1 MPEERLGGIFPPV
14 VLPFGSD
21 GTVDHVS
28 LERHVE
34 HLLRAGVHGLWMN
47 GTTGEFHAL
56 DAGQRAQAVRVAVK
70 TAGGA
75 VPVVAHVGDTSTE
88 RVLEHSRAA
97 LAAGADRL
105 AVIPPYFVDFTQ
117 AEMCQHFRRI
127 AGVAGLPVLVYHLPQ
142 LAGTGLSV
150 ASIATLAQEG
160 VVTGVKD
167 SSNDLVWFRQLLAG
181 ARQAGVP
188 LDCFTGGSS
197 VTDLGL
203 YLGGAGAMAS
213 AANLTPRH
221 LVAMYDAAAAGDW
234 VLLHTLQEELEAL
247 LSALRL
253 PRRAPTFSATAGVHK
268 YILAVLGHLDGD
280 VAAEP
285 LAPLDE
291 DERRHLVTT
300 AVPIVER
307 LEGRT
312 T

>member
-1 MPEERLGGIFPPV
+1 MPETRLGGIFPPV

-21 GTVDHVS
+21 GNVDHAS
-28 LERHVE
+28 LEHHVE
-34 HLLRAGVHGLWMN
+34 HLLAAGVHGLWVN

-56 DAGQRAQAVRVAVK
+56 DVGGRAHAVRVVAKAV
-70 TAGGA
+70 GGA

-88 RVLEHSRAA
+88 RVLEHARAA
-97 LAAGADRL
+97 LAAGADHL
-105 AVIPPYFVDFTQ
+105 AVMPPYFVDFTQ
-117 AEMCQHFRRI
+117 AELCQHFRRI
-127 AGVAGLPVLVYHLPQ
+127 ADAVGSPVLVYHLPQ
-142 LAGTGLSV
+142 LAGPGLSV
-150 ASIATLAQEG
+150 DSIASLAQEG

-167 SSNDLVWFRQLLAG
+167 SSNDLVWFRQLLSG
-181 ARQAGVP
+181 ARRVGAP

-203 YLGGAGAMAS
+203 YLGGAGAMS
-213 AANLTPRH
+213 STANLAPRH
-221 LVAMYDAAAAGDW
+221 LVAMYDAASGGDW
-234 VLLHTLQEELEAL
+234 VLLHAMQEELETL

-253 PRRAPTFSATAGVHK
+253 PRRAATFSATAGVLK
-268 YILAVLGHLDGD
+268 YVLAVLGHLDGEF
-280 VAAEP
+280 AAEP

-291 DERRHLVTT
+291 EERRHLVAT